1 MFCTNE
7 SNMIDYNP
15 MYKWFLLSQKS
26 TTATIYWDC
35 LAGCQPVCQYA
46 KKWGIVKS
54 ILFFVC
60 FSHLVWISDY
70 QWKSDYV
77 DHLGQN
83 WLVCCLSDDKDAVVR
98 ELKTCS
104 QLIKDALEEIE
115 EVGTG
120 SVVGTQL
127 FNIIYN
133 GYFIQGSNYFLTPTR
148 GIINISVR

>member
-1 MFCTNE
+1 MALAFTEINN
-7 SNMIDYNP
+7 SYN
-15 MYKWFLLSQKS
+15 LLGLSGRMP
-26 TTATIYWDC
+26 TC
-35 LAGCQPVCQYA
+35 LPVCQKVRNCEIY
-46 KKWGIVKS
+46 S
-54 ILFFVC
+54 FFRLFFSSGLDFWLSMKIRLC
-60 FSHLVWISDY
+60 
-70 QWKSDYV
+70 

-83 WLVCCLSDDKDAVVR
+83 WLVFCLSDDKDAVVR

-148 GIINISVR
+148 GIINISVK

>member
-54 ILFFVC
+54 ILNVVKLQFFLC

-70 QWKSDYV
+70 RINENQIMWPPWS
-77 DHLGQN
+77 N
-83 WLVCCLSDDKDAVVR
+83 RLVCCLSDDKDAVVR

-127 FNIIYN
+127 FNIFYN
-133 GYFIQGSNYFLTPTR
+133 G
-148 GIINISVR
+148 